1 VSAKYK
7 IAIIGAGPAGIAAA
21 VQAASENVPHILLE
35 RAEIANTIFKYGLG
49 KHVMAEP
56 SSVPLHEHLQMEFEA
71 TAREVVLER
80 WAKNLAAAGVNMERS
95 PGCEIMDVKG
105 EKGDFKLHLKDGRI
119 IETEN
124 VVLAIGTSG
133 NPRRFG
139 VPGEEQTF
147 VKFHLPDASQYCE
160 KTCLVVGVGDAGI
173 EDALSLA
180 RHDNDVIVVNT
191 FEGFPL
197 AKAANR
203 GMIEAAIAQGEIKE
217 YTFTTVEGFEEG
229 GIWLNKR
236 EEPFYQFPAPPPKP
250 ELNFFVECDLVIAR
264 IGALPPRKFLESI
277 GVQFESENREAM
289 PRLSD
294 TCESTKPGI
303 YLVGAL
309 GGRPLI
315 KHAMNQGY
323 EVVQHILGKSVSC
336 AEMPLLR
343 ERLACVDGS
352 VEDIVERIRKTIPI
366 FSGLSRMQVQELLV
380 ESQVHVLKKGEIV
393 FEREDFSN
401 TFYTILEGAV
411 EIGIE
416 RKGDD
421 DEDSE
426 SIPVQAGDFFGEGSL
441 LSGRTRTATI
451 RTSKPSVLIETARG
465 AMLRLIK
472 SHPDIAQ
479 AINRAAIVR
488 RLEGLFPNLTKL
500 EREELA
506 AECVIETYRNGQV
519 LFEEGDESDGLHI
532 VRRGSVVI
540 TRERDGQKTV
550 LNHVRAGDYLGEIAL
565 VRPSMLRSATV
576 TATVLVETIRIPT
589 KALIKL
595 TQAHPELR
603 TEFERRSRE
612 RLVRDER
619 VLANPGSAQM
629 ANFLIDKGGKEA
641 TDLLVIDESLC
652 IRCDNC
658 EKACKETHGGLSRLD
673 REAGP
678 RYAGVHLPTACQHC
692 ENPLCMTDCPPN
704 ALKRH
709 PNGEVYILD
718 TCIGCGNCAGYC
730 PYGVIKMKPV
740 SEPRNRSLL
749 LSLLFGWKRS
759 TEPQDTGD
767 GHELAVKCDLCR
779 DVPGVNTGQRTVA
792 CVSSCPT
799 GAIVRIHPMDFVEEI
814 FDQAR
819 GDGRC
824 PSCGRTH

>member
-1 VSAKYK
+1 VTAKYE
-7 IAIIGAGPAGIAAA
+7 IAIVGAGPAGMAAA
-21 VQAASENVPHILLE
+21 IQAASENIPHILLE
-35 RAEIANTIFKYGLG
+35 RAEVANTIYKYGKG

-56 SSVPLHEHLQMEFEA
+56 SSVPLHEHLEMSFEA
-71 TAREVVLER
+71 TSREIVLDR
-80 WAKNLAAAGVNMERS
+80 WAKNLSEAGVNMERA
-95 PGCEIMDVKG
+95 PGVELMNVEG
-105 EKGDFKLHLKDGRI
+105 EKGNFRLKLKDGRT
-119 IETEN
+119 IEAAN

-133 NPRRFG
+133 NPRRFA
-139 VPGEEQTF
+139 VKGEDLPF
-147 VKFHLPDASQYCE
+147 IKFHLPDASEYCE
-160 KTCLVVGVGDAGI
+160 KTCVVVGVGDAGI
-173 EDALSLA
+173 EDVLSLA
-180 RHDNDVIVVNT
+180 RHDNDVIVINT

-203 GMIEAAIAQGEIKE
+203 GAIEAAIAQGEVKQ

-229 GIWLNKR
+229 GIWLNTR

-250 ELNFFVECDLVIAR
+250 ELNFFVECDLVVGR
-264 IGALPPRKFLESI
+264 LGALPPRKFLESI
-277 GVQFESENREAM
+277 GVQFESEHREAM
-289 PRLSD
+289 PRVSD

-309 GGRPLI
+309 AGRPLI

-323 EVVQHILGKSVSC
+323 EVVQHIRGKPVVV

-343 ERLACVDGS
+343 ERLSNLNGS
-352 VEDIVERIRKTIPI
+352 VEDVVERIRKTIPI
-366 FSGLSRMQVQELLV
+366 FGGLSRMQVQELLV
-380 ESQVHVLKKGEIV
+380 ESEVHVMKKGQAV
-393 FEREDFSN
+393 FQRDDFSN
-401 TFYTILEGAV
+401 TFYTILEGSV
-411 EIGIE
+411 VVDTE
-416 RKGDD
+416 RSGE
-421 DEDSE
+421 DEDVE
-426 SIPVQAGDFFGEGSL
+426 AIVPFEAGDFFGEASL
-441 LSGRTRTATI
+441 LSGRVRTATI
-451 RTSKPSVLIETARG
+451 RTASPSILIETQRG

-472 SHPDIAQ
+472 SHPDISQTINRQ
-479 AINRAAIVR
+479 AIKVR
-488 RLEGLFPNLTKL
+488 LDSLFPQLP
-500 EREELA
+500 REEKDALA
-506 AECVIETYRNGQV
+506 AACMIETFRSGQV
-519 LFEEGDESDGLHI
+519 LFEEGDESDGLHVI
-532 VRRGSVVI
+532 RRGSVVI

-550 LNHVRAGDYLGEIAL
+550 LNHMRAGEYLGEVAL
-565 VRPSMLRSATV
+565 MRPSMLRSATV
-576 TATVLVETIRIPT
+576 TAKVLTETIRIPT
-589 KALIKL
+589 KTLIQL
-595 TQAHPELR
+595 TQRRPELR
-603 TEFERRSRE
+603 AEFERLSRE

-629 ANFLIDKGGKEA
+629 ADFLIDKGGKEA

-658 EKACKETHGGLSRLD
+658 EKACKETHQGLSRLD

-704 ALKRH
+704 ALRRD
-709 PNGEVYILD
+709 PSGEVYILD

-740 SEPRNRSLL
+740 NEPRRSNLL
-749 LSLLFGWKRS
+749 LSLLFGLKRS
-759 TEPQDTGD
+759 TEQPHGGD

-779 DVPGVNTGQRTVA
+779 AVPGVATGERTVA

-799 GAIVRIHPMDFVEEI
+799 GAIVRIHPVDFVEEI